1 MKNISCPLLAS
12 GVTIQR
18 NWPYGNEEFEERI
31 EISLGRKFEIKKAG
45 RKPKM

>member
-1 MKNISCPLLAS
+1 LNQKWQKMKPLLP
-12 GVTIQR
+12 IQR